1 VNWFRFRRR
10 RLVRKD
16 QWLESEVRADQ
27 VEAPGVR
34 SAHGSRRGAYNA
46 AMRLSVLDQ
55 SPIIN
60 GHTAAQAV
68 AETVKLAQAAEALG
82 YHRYWL
88 AEHHST
94 LALADPCPEILVG
107 RVAAATSTLRVGT
120 GGVLL
125 PYYSALKVAEQFRML
140 EALFPG
146 RIDLGIGRAPGSDQ
160 RTAIAVGGGRYP
172 TAEEFPQQVVD
183 LVGFLDRTLPADHPF
198 ARVTAQPAGEGSPE
212 VWLLGSSDY
221 SGALAAHLGLRFSFA
236 HFISAHGG
244 EAVMRAY
251 RDHYRPSPREPQP
264 QALLTVFAVCAE
276 TDAEADRLA
285 GAIDLRRLRM
295 EQGINLPV
303 PTQDE
308 VDGYRYSAHERAVV
322 ERNRAR
328 TLIGTPQRLRARMLE
343 LADEFSADEL
353 MILTITGDYATRL
366 RSYQLIASEFALPAP
381 AHAVPPQADAVTAA
395 GSAAVCGA
403 PAVPA

>member
-1 VNWFRFRRR
+1 
-10 RLVRKD
+10 
-16 QWLESEVRADQ
+16 
-27 VEAPGVR
+27 
-34 SAHGSRRGAYNA
+34 
-46 AMRLSVLDQ
+46 MRLSVLDQ
-55 SPIIN
+55 SPIIS
-60 GHTAAQAV
+60 GHTAVQAV
-68 AETVKLAQAAEALG
+68 AETVKLARAAEALG

-107 RVAAATSTLRVGT
+107 RVAAATSRLRVGT

-183 LVGFLDRTLPADHPF
+183 LVGHLDRTLPADHPF
-198 ARVTAQPAGEGSPE
+198 ARVTAQPAGDTAPE

-244 EAVMRAY
+244 EAVMRGY
-251 RDHYRPSPREPQP
+251 RARYRPSALEPQP
-264 QALLTVFAVCAE
+264 YALLTVFAVCAE

-303 PTQDE
+303 PSQDE
-308 VDGYRYSAHERAVV
+308 ADGYRYSAHERAVV

-328 TLIGTPQRLRARMLE
+328 TLIGSPQRLRDRMLE
-343 LADEFSADEL
+343 LAERFAADEL
-353 MILTITGDYATRL
+353 MVLTITGDYATRL
-366 RSYQLIASEFALPAP
+366 RSYELLAQAFDLGGSGS
-381 AHAVPPQADAVTAA
+381 ADAATARTA
-395 GSAAVCGA
+395 A
-403 PAVPA
+403 PAVA